1 MGRVIG
7 VIPARWG
14 SSRFPG
20 KPMAPICGIPMI
32 HWTITGAKQSQ
43 RLDRL
48 IVATDDN
55 RIADY
60 VYSTARVK
68 KHLTPIVHFNP
79 LIQFHS
85 GSDRVAEAVRQFE
98 LDDHDIVVNIQGD
111 EPLITGEVIDAAINA
126 LDYQEA
132 DIGTVVSNDPS
143 SAGVRV
149 ILDRYNHGIWFGREG
164 LVTPWRHVGVYA
176 FRYEALQEFAL
187 CDPIENTRGSTGAP
201 LEEMRMLWLMLLIK
215 VKVLPYAGM
224 SVDTPADIKRVEDA
238 LGKN

>member
-20 KPMAPICGIPMI
+20 KPAALIHGKPMI
-32 HWTITGAKQSQ
+32 QWTVNGAMQSK
-43 RLDRL
+43 RLDKL
-48 IVATDDN
+48 IVATDDS
-55 RIADY
+55 RISSYIKTITWLNQAE
-60 VYSTARVK
+60 SPR
-68 KHLTPIVHFNP
+68 IHFNP
-79 LIQFHS
+79 LVQFHS
-85 GSDRVAEAVRQFE
+85 GSDRVAEAVKSLNLE
-98 LDDHDIVVNIQGD
+98 DHDIVVNIQGD
-111 EPLITGEVIDAAINA
+111 EPMISGEVIDEAINA
-126 LDYQEA
+126 LEYPEA
-132 DIGTVVSNDPS
+132 DIGTVVTNDPS

-224 SVDTPADIKRVEDA
+224 SVDTPEDIKRVEDA